1 MDHTSPRGWNKDQ
14 KNRWLLNRSP
24 PYSTQLLKRW
34 CWDMAKTQQT
44 KPLSRVQNPNM
55 KHSTASRCISRSTK
69 TLSGDLHAKY
79 RSNIVPLDILAGGHT
94 PFSSRKA
101 PWKVISSMTSTR
113 DAAPKARRNTP
124 NARRSNQRFDHSGGI
139 FAVTAE
145 ASVRGKAMK
154 SLASAESLCYVM
166 SPSSPFTVYN
176 IYIHVYI
183 YTFTHIYI
191 HLYTFIYMYILLSW
205 YIALYRFHHIISHPW
220 LWFCHTFKDDVAC
233 YWFMAVL
240 MTFSPW
246 RHVRSCKAR

>member
-1 MDHTSPRGWNKDQ
+1 
-14 KNRWLLNRSP
+14 
-24 PYSTQLLKRW
+24 
-34 CWDMAKTQQT
+34 MAKTQQT

-79 RSNIVPLDILAGGHT
+79 RSNMVPLDILASGHT

-124 NARRSNQRFDHSGGI
+124 NARRSNQRFDHSCGI

-145 ASVRGKAMK
+145 ASVRGEAMK

-183 YTFTHIYI
+183 LYTYIYIHSHTFIYIYI
-191 HLYTFIYMYILLSW
+191 HLYTCIYFYHGISRYIVFII
-205 YIALYRFHHIISHPW
+205 
-220 LWFCHTFKDDVAC
+220 
-233 YWFMAVL
+233 
-240 MTFSPW
+240 
-246 RHVRSCKAR
+246 

>member
-1 MDHTSPRGWNKDQ
+1 
-14 KNRWLLNRSP
+14 
-24 PYSTQLLKRW
+24 
-34 CWDMAKTQQT
+34 MAKTQQT

-79 RSNIVPLDILAGGHT
+79 RSNMVPLDILASGHT

-124 NARRSNQRFDHSGGI
+124 NARRSNQRFDHSCGI

-145 ASVRGKAMK
+145 ASVRGEAMK

-183 YTFTHIYI
+183 LYTYIYI
-191 HLYTFIYMYILLSW
+191 HTHLYTSIYIYIHVYIFIMVYRVISFSSYNLASMALILPYLQG
-205 YIALYRFHHIISHPW
+205 
-220 LWFCHTFKDDVAC
+220 
-233 YWFMAVL
+233 
-240 MTFSPW
+240 
-246 RHVRSCKAR
+246 